1 MNPVSW
7 QKYSYTT
14 CMSDENSI
22 STISTELLP
31 QIRKLIDASRNRVA
45 ATVNSELTMLNWN
58 IGALLKQQLQIE
70 NRAAYGQ
77 QLVIRLS
84 KDLTAQ
90 YGRGWSHQQLRH
102 CLHLVE
108 THPDQQIVYTLCRQ
122 LNWSKIR
129 TLMYI
134 EDSVKRNFYTEM
146 AQLESW
152 SVRQLQERIAS
163 MLFERTA
170 ISKQPDKTILADL
183 KKLKTEGEVSPD
195 MAFRDPYVLD
205 FLGLADS
212 YSERDLESAILAQ
225 LQRFI
230 VELGSEF
237 TFVAQQ
243 KRISIDNRDYYIDL
257 LFFHRRLK
265 SLVAIDLKLGEFK
278 AEFKGQMEL
287 YLRYLEKHE
296 TIEGERSPIGLI
308 LCTGK
313 NEEHVELL
321 RLSDSN
327 IRVAEYLTALP
338 SRELLQQRLHDSI
351 KLAKQK
357 LQLDSDSS
365 KRL

>member
-1 MNPVSW
+1 MR
-7 QKYSYTT
+7 
-14 CMSDENSI
+14 MSDENSV
-22 STISTELLP
+22 STISTDLLP
-31 QIRKLIDASRNRVA
+31 QIRKLIDSSRLRVA

-58 IGALLKQQLQIE
+58 IGGLLKQHLQIE

-108 THPDQQIVYTLCRQ
+108 TYPDQDIIYTLCRQ
-122 LNWSKIR
+122 LNWSQIR

-183 KKLKTEGEVSPD
+183 KKLNTEGEVSPD
-195 MAFRDPYVLD
+195 LAFRDPYVLD

-237 TFVAQQ
+237 AFVAQQ

-338 SRELLQQRLHDSI
+338 SRELLQQKLHDSI

-357 LQLDSDSS
+357 LQLDADTS
-365 KRL
+365 KRI